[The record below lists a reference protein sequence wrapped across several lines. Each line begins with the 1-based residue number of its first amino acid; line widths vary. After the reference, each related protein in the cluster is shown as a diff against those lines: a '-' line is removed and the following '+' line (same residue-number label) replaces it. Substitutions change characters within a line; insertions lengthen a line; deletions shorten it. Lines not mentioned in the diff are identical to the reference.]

1 METLTK
7 FWEFLNG
14 KKTTVGAIILF
25 VAVFLN
31 EVVVGIWGVD
41 TSEIHKAIQTLNWI
55 GMPLTA
61 GGVFHKAV
69 KPKG

>member
-7 FWEFLNG
+7 IWTFFNG
-14 KKTTVGAIILF
+14 KKTTIGAVILF
-25 VAVFLN
+25 IAVFLN
-31 EVVVGIWGVD
+31 EVVGGIWGVD
-41 TSEIHKAIQTLNWI
+41 APSLHKAIQTLNWI